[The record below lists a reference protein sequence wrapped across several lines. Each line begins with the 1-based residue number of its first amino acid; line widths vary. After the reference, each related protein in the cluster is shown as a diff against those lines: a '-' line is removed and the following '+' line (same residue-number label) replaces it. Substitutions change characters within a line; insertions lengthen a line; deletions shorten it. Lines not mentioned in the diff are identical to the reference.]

1 MHSFLWV
8 LEIQTQ
14 ILVIT
19 EQEILPNKLFP
30 STRLAHLFVDH
41 MMARLKILK
50 QAQAS
55 YYPAS
60 NVWCPT

>member
-14 ILVIT
+14 ILVT
-19 EQEILPNKLFP
+19 AEQAILPNKLFP